1 MLYSQGYSATVL
13 DHDPDQI
20 DMLRR
25 FGFKV
30 FYGDATRMDLLETA
44 GADKASMMVVAID
57 DMETNL
63 EVVDRVR
70 ERFPHLKLYVR
81 ARNVSHVYQLRDRG
95 VEVIE
100 REMFEGS
107 LMLSRRVLEGLGK
120 EPYEAHRIAQ
130 TFRRHTL
137 NSMEQVYPV
146 YRDQKKLVS
155 LAQQGRDELT
165 EMFQRDRMQR
175 KRLRESG
182 MPWGEGDD
190 HSDVEGM
197 QPDSDLANE
206 GDGGDADAPIDC
218 PARAGIRR
226 DG

>member
-1 MLYSQGYSATVL
+1 ALSMAATPLLLLLHDKVLVPRFMDGKKRAPDTIEPQENEVIIAGFGRFGQIVGRMLYSQGYSATVL

-81 ARNVSHVYQLRDRG
+81 ARNVSH
-95 VEVIE
+95 
-100 REMFEGS
+100 
-107 LMLSRRVLEGLGK
+107 
-120 EPYEAHRIAQ
+120 
-130 TFRRHTL
+130 
-137 NSMEQVYPV
+137 
-146 YRDQKKLVS
+146 
-155 LAQQGRDELT
+155 
-165 EMFQRDRMQR
+165 
-175 KRLRESG
+175 
-182 MPWGEGDD
+182 
-190 HSDVEGM
+190 
-197 QPDSDLANE
+197 
-206 GDGGDADAPIDC
+206 
-218 PARAGIRR
+218 
-226 DG
+226 